1 MEPEFIV
8 ASLANTQKGR
18 GNLAAATDTALQCV
32 SLPIP
37 PFPTDLVEKKICRT
51 PTSGALVRLG
61 ISVPLAD
68 GHPVTLLKCAVAS
81 CHLTVGRSNPPP
93 GRVALHVATGW
104 QRQNQM

>member
-37 PFPTDLVEKKICRT
+37 PFPTDPVEKKNLSNANIRRT
-51 PTSGALVRLG
+51 RAIGDLSSPGGRPPSN
-61 ISVPLAD
+61 
-68 GHPVTLLKCAVAS
+68 VA
-81 CHLTVGRSNPPP
+81 
-93 GRVALHVATGW
+93 
-104 QRQNQM
+104 